1 MAESRNYE
9 LVLMLDAEASDDA
22 REAIVGEVKTRIEG
36 AGNLDLADSWGIRK
50 MAYEIAQRNE
60 ADYRYFRFKAESPL
74 LDDLNHDLKISEGV
88 LRHRIFKVDP
98 ESPTTAPP
106 TSDRPDSVGSE
117 RSGDDE
123 DDRRSGRSRRDG

>member
-1 MAESRNYE
+1 MTETRNYE
-9 LVLMLDAEASDDA
+9 LVLMLDAEASDEA
-22 REAIVGEVKTRIEG
+22 REAIVGDVKTRIEG
-36 AGNLDLADSWGIRK
+36 SGDLDLSDSWGIRK

-74 LDDLNHDLKISEGV
+74 LDDLNHNLKISEGV

-106 TSDRPDSVGSE
+106 TSDRPDSVGAD
-117 RSGDDE
+117 RPNDD
-123 DDRRSGRSRRDG
+123 DDRRPGRSRSDV